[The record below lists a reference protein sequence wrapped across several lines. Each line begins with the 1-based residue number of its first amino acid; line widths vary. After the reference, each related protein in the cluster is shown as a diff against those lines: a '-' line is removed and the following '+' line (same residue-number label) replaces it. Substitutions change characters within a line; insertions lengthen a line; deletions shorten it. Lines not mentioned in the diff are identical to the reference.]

1 MNLQSPQTTIEQS
14 VAHIQKCAPGRAP
27 RLAVMLG
34 SGWDAIA
41 DLVKD
46 PVDIDYA
53 QLPAFPKLSVAGHA
67 GCLRLG
73 HLGDG
78 PNACQLALLRGRE
91 HAYETG
97 DAAAMKG
104 AIRTLAALGCT
115 TLLLTNAA
123 GSLEPSMTPGSL
135 MLITDHLN
143 MVQRTPLHDEP
154 GSTRFVDMVG
164 AYDPT
169 LREQVQ
175 NAAQAAGI
183 VLHQGVFAW
192 MLGPQFETPAEIR
205 MLRLLGA
212 QAVGMSTVPETI
224 LARQTGLR
232 VIGLSLLTNLGAG
245 MSSVTLSHAHT
256 LSTAQASASE
266 MTRLFAALIPAL
278 EV

>member
-14 VAHIQKCAPGRAP
+14 VTQIQKCAPGRLP
-27 RLAVMLG
+27 RLALILG

-41 DLVKD
+41 DLIED
-46 PVDIDYA
+46 PVDINYA
-53 QLPAFPKLSVAGHA
+53 ELPAFPRLSVAGHA
-67 GCLRLG
+67 GSLRLG
-73 HLGDG
+73 RIGRG
-78 PNACQLALLRGRE
+78 TNACELALLRGRE

-97 DAAAMKG
+97 DAGAMKG

-115 TLLLTNAA
+115 TLLITNAA
-123 GSLEPSMTPGSL
+123 GSLEPSMPPGSL

-143 MVQRTPLHDEP
+143 MAQRTPLHDEP

-164 AYDPT
+164 AYDPK
-169 LREQVQ
+169 LREQAQ
-175 NAAQAAGI
+175 DAATSAGI

-245 MSSVTLSHAHT
+245 MSSVSLSHAHT
-256 LSTAQASASE
+256 LNTAQASASG
-266 MTRLFAALIPAL
+266 MARLLSVLIPAL